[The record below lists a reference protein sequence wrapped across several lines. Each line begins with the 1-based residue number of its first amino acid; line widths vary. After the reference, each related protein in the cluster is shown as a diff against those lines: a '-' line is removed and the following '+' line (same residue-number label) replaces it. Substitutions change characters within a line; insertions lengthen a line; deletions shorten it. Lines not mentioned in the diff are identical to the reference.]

1 MAPTTS
7 FFQSTKSHVI
17 QRILRFQRF
26 LEILLTYPITHPD
39 FIYTSNLCPFVP
51 TRFANVPSWKR
62 ELILKKEAQALA
74 EAAGVEAAKAA
85 AMKEEKDDKKKCP
98 LKEKGIIT
106 KWEDK
111 RDTK

>member
-1 MAPTTS
+1 MSVRLVPDNAIPS
-7 FFQSTKSHVI
+7 IEKSVPFEDIFHC
-17 QRILRFQRF
+17 F
-26 LEILLTYPITHPD
+26 L
-39 FIYTSNLCPFVP
+39 

-74 EAAGVEAAKAA
+74 EAAGVEAARAA

-111 RDTK
+111 RETK